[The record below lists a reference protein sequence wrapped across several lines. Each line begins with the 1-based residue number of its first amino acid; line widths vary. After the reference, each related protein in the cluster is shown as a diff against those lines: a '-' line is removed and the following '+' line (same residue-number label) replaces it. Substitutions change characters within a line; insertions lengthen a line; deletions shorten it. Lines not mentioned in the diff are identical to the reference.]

1 MRDATEIYKH
11 AYGLNKNNM
20 MGRNVSI
27 LFLFFLILFFFFSF
41 TGSGKSDILLNGTS
55 IYLATGDS
63 YGLYQGYV
71 LSVKSVSNDGTVWLQ
86 LTENDKIVKS
96 EIVAGDYFTYNKS
109 NRTILSIKVDNIY
122 YGSSE
127 QTLVS
132 MFPVYQYVDHDL
144 PVPDITEMIP
154 NDVNNPVDQNPPP
167 RISTPG
173 EPVIWAA
180 GIVFILVLYYILR
193 KLW

>member
-1 MRDATEIYKH
+1 
-11 AYGLNKNNM
+11 M
-20 MGRNVSI
+20 MGRNTPI
-27 LFLFFLILFFFFSF
+27 LFLFFLFFFFAF
-41 TGSGKSDILLNGTS
+41 TGSGESDILLNGTG
-55 IYLATGDS
+55 IYLASGDS

-71 LSVKSVSNDGTVWLQ
+71 LSVKSVSSDGSVWLQ

-96 EIVAGDYFTYNKS
+96 EIVARDYFIYNKS
-109 NRTILSIKVDNIY
+109 NRTILSLKVDNIY
-122 YGSSE
+122 YGASE

-132 MFPVYQYVDHDL
+132 LFPVYQYIDPDL

-154 NDVNNPVDQNPPP
+154 NDVNNSVDKNPAS
-167 RISTPG
+167 RIGTPG

-180 GIVFILVLYYILR
+180 GVVFILVLYYILR

>member
-1 MRDATEIYKH
+1 
-11 AYGLNKNNM
+11 M
-20 MGRNVSI
+20 MVRNAPI
-27 LFLFFLILFFFFSF
+27 LFLFFLFFFFAF
-41 TGSGKSDILLNGTS
+41 TGSGIGDTLLNGTG
-55 IYLATGDS
+55 IYLASGDS

-71 LSVKSVSNDGTVWLQ
+71 LSVKSVSGDGSIWLQ

-96 EIVAGDYFTYNKS
+96 EIVATKGHFIYNKS
-109 NRTILSIKVDNIY
+109 NRTILSIKVDNLY

-132 MFPVYQYVDHDL
+132 LIPVYQYVDPDL

-154 NDVNNPVDQNPPP
+154 KDVKNPVDKRPPAG
-167 RISTPG
+167 IYTPG
-173 EPVIWAA
+173 EPVIWVAWV
-180 GIVFILVLYYILR
+180 VFILVLYYILR

>member
-1 MRDATEIYKH
+1 
-11 AYGLNKNNM
+11 M
-20 MGRNVSI
+20 MGRNAPI
-27 LFLFFLILFFFFSF
+27 LFLFFLFFFLAF
-41 TGSGKSDILLNGTS
+41 TGSGTGDILLNGTNILIAS
-55 IYLATGDS
+55 GDS

-71 LSVKSVSNDGTVWLQ
+71 LTVKSVSSDGSVWLQ

-96 EIVAGDYFTYNKS
+96 EIVARDYFIYNKS
-109 NRTILSIKVDNIY
+109 NRTIVSIKVDNIY

-132 MFPVYQYVDHDL
+132 LYPVYQYVDPDL

-154 NDVNNPVDQNPPP
+154 KDVNNPVDKNPLP
-167 RISTPG
+167 RIYTPG